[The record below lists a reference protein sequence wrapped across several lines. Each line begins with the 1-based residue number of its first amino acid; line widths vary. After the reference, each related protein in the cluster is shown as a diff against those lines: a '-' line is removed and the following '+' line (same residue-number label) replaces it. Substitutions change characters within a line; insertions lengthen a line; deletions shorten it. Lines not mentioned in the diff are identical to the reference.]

1 MVSEPPEPLE
11 PLESFHPVPDDLA
24 AMLSADVPG
33 GWAAHALVQARVLW
47 PMHVVSLR
55 TLEPQATQWMAALR
69 AAGIHELPRP
79 GCFTGGDLRAVW
91 SRPME
96 CLALTQ
102 DATAASVLLD
112 LLRPGATALGCAVDR
127 TPGVIAIEFC
137 GPGIERLLA
146 RLVDASAIPMAPG
159 QATRARMV
167 DVGVHLLRIEDEQ
180 LWLLCDRPHVDYLA
194 AWLLDASQRI
204 EDRSQPSSQARSA
217 GMDGVPC

>member
-11 PLESFHPVPDDLA
+11 PFDPARGDLA

-55 TLEPQATQWMAALR
+55 TLEPQDAQWMAALR

-91 SRPME
+91 SRPTE

-112 LLRPGATALGCAVDR
+112 LLRPGAMALGCAVDR
-127 TPGVIAIEFC
+127 TSGAIAIELR

-146 RLVDASAIPMAPG
+146 RLVDASAIPMASG

-167 DVGVHLLRIEDEQ
+167 DIAVHLLRIEDQQ
-180 LWLLCDRPHVDYLA
+180 LWLLTDRAHADYLA

-204 EDRSQPSSQARSA
+204 EDRSQPSSQARPA
-217 GMDGVPC
+217 GMDGVHC